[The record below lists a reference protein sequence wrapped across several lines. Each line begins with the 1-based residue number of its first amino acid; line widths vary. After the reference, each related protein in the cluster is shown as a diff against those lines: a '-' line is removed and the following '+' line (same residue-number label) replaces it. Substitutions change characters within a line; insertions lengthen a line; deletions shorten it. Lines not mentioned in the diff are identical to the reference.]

1 MLESGKRYDGRS
13 REGKWQGSSGRGAA
27 LALALVVFCLSGC
40 GYSLRQRLKDGFTN
54 PEGIYVPVFTNTT
67 DEIGAERVFTDALIR
82 ELQSRGQ
89 VKITHR
95 HEGAYELLGTVAS
108 ISYTPSALT
117 PTPFGGLQNYRRL
130 PTEIVVTVGV
140 NLQLNDPKTNAVLWA
155 GSFSGFR
162 RVAGVI
168 SRTQDF
174 NAPSSV
180 GLMTQS
186 LIESQ
191 YAGIARDIMRDVY
204 DAMMELF

>member
-1 MLESGKRYDGRS
+1 MFESGKRYDGRS
-13 REGKWQGSSGRGAA
+13 REGKWQGIGWVLA
-27 LALALVVFCLSGC
+27 LALALAGFCLSGC
-40 GYSLRQRLKDGFTN
+40 GYSLRQRLKDGFAN
-54 PEGIYVPVFTNTT
+54 PEGIFVPVFTNTT

-89 VKITHR
+89 VRITHR
-95 HEGAYELLGTVAS
+95 HPGAYELLGTVAS
-108 ISYTPSALT
+108 ITYYSSALT

-130 PTEIVVTVGV
+130 PTEIVVNVGINV
-140 NLQLNDPKTNAVLWA
+140 QLTDPEKKAVLWS

-162 RVAGVI
+162 RVEAVT

-174 NAPSSV
+174 HAPSSV
-180 GLMTQS
+180 GPMTQS

>member
-1 MLESGKRYDGRS
+1 MVETGKRYDGRS
-13 REGKWQGSSGRGAA
+13 REGKWQGIG
-27 LALALVVFCLSGC
+27 LALALVGFCLSGC

-54 PEGIYVPVFTNTT
+54 PEGIFVPVFTNTT

-89 VKITHR
+89 VRIAHR
-95 HEGAYELLGTVAS
+95 HDGAYELLGTVAS
-108 ISYTPSALT
+108 INYYPSALT
-117 PTPFGGLQNYRRL
+117 PTPFGGLRDYRRL
-130 PTEIVVTVGV
+130 PTEIVVNVGI
-140 NLQLNDPKTNAVLWA
+140 NLQLSDPKTKAVLWS

-162 RVAGVI
+162 RVTGVI